1 MSRIECRKGARRS
14 MTLEQLDEMR
24 RCCRV
29 THPKIA
35 AKAVKVT
42 CNDGD
47 ILEGFIELISDEDRD
62 VVFLLHSSSN
72 PAKYKR
78 GTNYRLHWEDIA
90 EFQVLA

>member
-1 MSRIECRKGARRS
+1 
-14 MTLEQLDEMR
+14 MTLEQLEEMR

-29 THPKIA
+29 THPKVA
-35 AKAVKVT
+35 AKAVRVT

-47 ILEGFIELISDEDRD
+47 VLEGFIELVYEEDRD
-62 VVFLLHSSSN
+62 VVFLLQATSN

-90 EFQVLA
+90 ELQVLA